1 MEGGRFID
9 IPDIRDEKVQEEL
22 LKDRLCPFP
31 DVENSVLMP
40 DEMLARREF
49 TPEITEIARRN
60 WAKHGYTPV
69 EIEELLN
76 QKPQKR

>member
-1 MEGGRFID
+1 
-9 IPDIRDEKVQEEL
+9 
-22 LKDRLCPFP
+22 
-31 DVENSVLMP
+31 MP

-49 TPEITEIARRN
+49 TPEITETARRN
-60 WAKHGYTPV
+60 WAKHGYTPE